1 MRHSSESVLQAAH
14 AAHSPKPS
22 DAQLLR
28 SIEFHDLLKLNR
40 TQVFVNTTLSW
51 PWLILGWFLAYKTWY
66 VPAVLTTGMFYMLA
80 LRQAHDCY
88 HKNIG
93 LSPRNTQLLLHVLAI
108 TMMCV
113 THAVGFT
120 HLQHHKHKLNEH
132 DIEGSWSRKSAWSA
146 IALGWVFYYKIQQN
160 GLKNAPNRLK
170 RHAYIDLALILA
182 VLLLTAI
189 SQQPLLI
196 YHVASML
203 VCSCLVG
210 FFAVWSVHHGCDGE
224 HDIARTERRPWL
236 NYATAHLLFHVEHHT
251 FPAVPCN
258 HLPQLAKRMDE
269 VVPHMTQ
276 KRET

>member
-1 MRHSSESVLQAAH
+1 MRNSAETFVHANHAVSSESN
-14 AAHSPKPS
+14 S
-22 DAQLLR
+22 DAELLR
-28 SIEFHDLLKLNR
+28 SIPYHDLLSLSRK
-40 TQVFVNTTLSW
+40 QIFINTTLSW
-51 PWLILGWFLAYKTWY
+51 PWLGLGFFLSMQGWY
-66 VPAVLTTGMFYMLA
+66 VLAVLATGMFYMLA

-93 LSPRNTQLLLHVLAI
+93 LSPRNTQILLHVLAI
-108 TMMCV
+108 TMLCV

-120 HLQHHKHKLNEH
+120 HLQHHQHKLNEH

-146 IALGWVFYYKIQQN
+146 IALGWVFFYKIQQN
-160 GLKNAPNRLK
+160 GLKHGPKRLQ
-170 RHAYIDLALILA
+170 RRAHMDLALIFA

-189 SQQPLLI
+189 TRHPLLI
-196 YHVASML
+196 YHVLSML

-236 NYATAHLLFHVEHHT
+236 NFATAHLLFHVEHHT

-258 HLPQLAKRMDE
+258 HLPQLAQRMDA
-269 VVPHMTQ
+269 VVPHLLQ
-276 KRET
+276 KRVT

>member
-1 MRHSSESVLQAAH
+1 MRNSAETFVHANHAVNTESA
-14 AAHSPKPS
+14 S
-22 DAQLLR
+22 DAELLR
-28 SIEFHDLLKLNR
+28 SIPFHDLLSLSRK
-40 TQVFVNTTLSW
+40 QIFINTTLSW
-51 PWLILGWFLAYKTWY
+51 PWLGLGFLLAMQGWY
-66 VPAVLTTGMFYMLA
+66 VLAILATGMFYMLA

-93 LSPRNTQLLLHVLAI
+93 LSACNTQILLHVLAI
-108 TMMCV
+108 SMLCV

-146 IALGWVFYYKIQQN
+146 IALGWVFFYKIQQN
-160 GLKNAPNRLK
+160 GLKHGPKRLQ
-170 RHAYIDLALILA
+170 RRAYLDLALILA

-189 SQQPLLI
+189 SQHPLLI
-196 YHVASML
+196 YHVLSML

-236 NYATAHLLFHVEHHT
+236 NFATAHLLFHVEHHT

-258 HLPQLAKRMDE
+258 HLPQLAQRMDA
-269 VVPHMTQ
+269 VVPHLLQ
-276 KRET
+276 KRVI